1 MNRKLT
7 KRILL
12 LLCTFSLLMG
22 AEPVLGWSNGGYSAD
37 PTQPDYGTHDWI
49 AQHALDFL
57 PAAEKQYLTSNLNT
71 YLFGTELP
79 DLPASQG
86 GIGDTTKHHVY
97 YSATGTLTD
106 DASAQRATAMYNQAL
121 NYLKTNDPANAA
133 KSAGAMTHYIADLA
147 VFGHVMGSSTAW
159 GTETHHSDY
168 ETYVNT
174 RTDSYQDTFNTYL
187 HYDGSLTVLSAYDA
201 TVNLAYNTVF
211 GGSNNL
217 GCVWMDTHYDW
228 SNTTFS
234 GRCGESLNLAV
245 NAVADVLH
253 TLYLEANPSTSPT
266 ATPTPTPTPTATAT
280 QAPTPTT
287 TTTPTATVQPV
298 SPSPQETPITPE
310 FPVTQSLMV
319 ALAAIL
325 VLAVVHKKKTKN

>member
-1 MNRKLT
+1 MSAKPA
-7 KRILL
+7 
-12 LLCTFSLLMG
+12 LC
-22 AEPVLGWSNGGYSAD
+22 WSNGGYSAD
-37 PTQPDYGTHDWI
+37 PANPDYGTHDWI
-49 AQHALDFL
+49 AQHALDYL
-57 PAAEKQYLTSNLNT
+57 PAEEKQYLTSNLAA

-97 YSATGTLTD
+97 YSASGTLTD
-106 DASAQRATAMYNQAL
+106 DASAQRANATYNQAL
-121 NYLKTNDPANAA
+121 NYLKSNDPANAA

-174 RTDSYQDTFNTYL
+174 RTDNYQDTFNTYL

-201 TVNLAYNTVF
+201 AVNLAYNTVF
-211 GGSNNL
+211 GGSSNL

-253 TLYLEANPSTSPT
+253 TLYQQANPSATTPSSSPTSTPTVSPTPSSSNPANSPT
-266 ATPTPTPTPTATAT
+266 ATETTATSPTSSQTQQPSPTPAA
-280 QAPTPTT
+280 
-287 TTTPTATVQPV
+287 
-298 SPSPQETPITPE
+298 PE
-310 FPVTQSLMV
+310 FPAKE
-319 ALAAIL
+319 ALAAVMLVIL
-325 VLAVVHKKKTKN
+325 ASAVIYRRKN